1 MAAGAENAYPTDTP
15 EPSVSTEP
23 PDTIAPT
30 EAVDATATAGPH
42 ATTPP
47 TGSSGSISVVPPT
60 PPGKSVEPERL
71 TGYKWPLRRG
81 RMTSFFAPRDS
92 GFLLVDG
99 TRIHPG
105 LDLATFCGDRVY
117 AAHGGIVIASGRRYL
132 HAMGF
137 SGSVAK
143 AISRINRRNSW
154 PQMAIT
160 VVVDDG
166 NGYRSLYAHLS
177 ETAVDVG
184 DTVRTGQLLGYE
196 GATGDATGCHLHYEV
211 IRMDGGWFRVAPD
224 RVREYQYPPL
234 ARERVDPLRIL
245 SLKARWHGR
254 FIPGINP
261 PHKSPGLGRPTAHNP
276 HDR

>member
-1 MAAGAENAYPTDTP
+1 
-15 EPSVSTEP
+15 
-23 PDTIAPT
+23 
-30 EAVDATATAGPH
+30 
-42 ATTPP
+42 
-47 TGSSGSISVVPPT
+47 
-60 PPGKSVEPERL
+60 
-71 TGYKWPLRRG
+71 
-81 RMTSFFAPRDS
+81 MTSFFAPRDS

-99 TRIHPG
+99 ARIHPG

-117 AAHGGIVIASGRRYL
+117 AAHGGIVLAAGRRYL

-143 AISRINRRNSW
+143 ATSRINRRNSW

-245 SLKARWHGR
+245 SLKDRWHAR

-261 PHKSPGLGRPTAHNP
+261 PDKSPGLGRPTARNP